1 MDFLSTPL
9 LVTVILGSV
18 GLAIPIIDSLKKER
32 GANNRLYCG
41 IAVGALILI
50 ISIIIIRVLSGE
62 QIPTIEFGKGM
73 LADDMFGAFFGITL
87 LIVSIM
93 VTVSSWDF
101 MKNKTNPAAYY
112 SLILLSSIGM
122 ILIAYSTDLVMLL
135 VAWELMSIPTYAL
148 AAFSKRDP
156 ISNEAAIKYFLFGA
170 LSSAILVFAIGLV
183 YGITGTT
190 NIGQALVS
198 MVNVQKDLIPVSLLA
213 LALFIAGFGF
223 KMGLV
228 PFHMWLPDAYEG
240 APTTIGALLS
250 AGTKKAGFAAA
261 IRVIILAIFV
271 LHLDWSVLLAIIAI
285 FTMTIGNLGALVQKS
300 VPRILAYSSIA
311 QAGYIMI
318 GLALAPYNDQALAG
332 SLFHILNHAVM
343 KAAAFIAVAAVAISL
358 TSYSLEKYR
367 GLARRMP
374 LTAIALSIS
383 LLALAGVPPLNGF
396 WSKLVL
402 FGSAINSGPEVWWG
416 PYLAIAG
423 VLNSALSLGYYAW
436 IMRKMYMEDSPD
448 TSRVKEPRAISAVL
462 IFAMI
467 FMVGFGIWHA
477 DPHPGNISIT
487 SNGTIILYDFGMV
500 GRIDDETRRRLVR
513 LYLGLVDKDPV
524 RTTDVLIELGTLEA
538 TVDRRLVE
546 RGLELSIQS
555 LHARR
560 VRIPFGQ
567 KLPIISEFL
576 NLGIVLITCI
586 YIIL

>member
-1 MDFLSTPL
+1 MDFFSTPL
-9 LVTVILGSV
+9 LVTVILGAV
-18 GLAIPIIDSLKKER
+18 GLAIPIIDALKKER

-41 IAVGALILI
+41 ISVVAIILVI
-50 ISIIIIRVLSGE
+50 GIIIFRILFGE
-62 QIPTIEFGKGM
+62 SIPTIEFGKSM
-73 LADDMFGAFFGITL
+73 LADDMFGSFFAITL

-93 VTVSSWDF
+93 VTASSWNY

-170 LSSAILVFAIGLV
+170 LSSAILVLAIGLV
-183 YGITGTT
+183 YGVTGTT
-190 NIGQALVS
+190 NIGEAIVS
-198 MVNVQKDLIPVSLLA
+198 MVNIQKDLVPVILLA

-240 APTTIGALLS
+240 APTTIGALLA

-261 IRVIILAIFV
+261 IRVIVLATFV
-271 LHLDWSVLLAIIAI
+271 LHLDWATALAVIAV
-285 FTMTIGNLGALVQKS
+285 FTMTLGNLGALVQKS

-318 GLALAPYNDQALAG
+318 GLALAPYSDQALGG
-332 SLFHILNHAVM
+332 SLFHIINHAVM
-343 KAAAFIAVAAVAISL
+343 KSAAFIAVAAVAVTL

-367 GLARRMP
+367 GLAKRMP

-402 FGSAINSGPEVWWG
+402 FNAAITTGPEIWWG

-436 IMRKMYMEDSPD
+436 IMRKMYMEESPD
-448 TSRVKEPRAISAVL
+448 KTKVKEPRAMLAVL
-462 IFAMI
+462 IFSMI

-477 DPHPGNISIT
+477 P
-487 SNGTIILYDFGMV
+487 ILEFATNSV
-500 GRIDDETRRRLVR
+500 PNLSQLTA
-513 LYLGLVDKDPV
+513 
-524 RTTDVLIELGTLEA
+524 VLPSFPAG
-538 TVDRRLVE
+538 
-546 RGLELSIQS
+546 
-555 LHARR
+555 
-560 VRIPFGQ
+560 
-567 KLPIISEFL
+567 
-576 NLGIVLITCI
+576 
-586 YIIL
+586 

>member
-18 GLAIPIIDSLKKER
+18 GLAIPIIDSLRKER
-32 GANNRLYCG
+32 GADNKLYCG
-41 IAVGALILI
+41 ISVGALILI
-50 ISIIIIRVLSGE
+50 ISIIIIRILSGE
-62 QIPTIEFGKGM
+62 PIPTIEFGKGM
-73 LADDMFGAFFGITL
+73 LADDMFGAFFAISL

-93 VTVSSWDF
+93 VTASSWNY

-170 LSSAILVFAIGLV
+170 LSSAILVVAIGLV

-190 NIGQALVS
+190 NIGQAIIS
-198 MVNVQKDLIPVSLLA
+198 MINVQQDLVPITILA
-213 LALFIAGFGF
+213 LGLFIAGFGF

-240 APTTIGALLS
+240 APTPIGALLA

-261 IRVIILAIFV
+261 IRVIVLAVFV
-271 LHLDWSVLLAIIAI
+271 LHLDWSMTLAIIAV
-285 FTMTIGNLGALVQKS
+285 FTMTLGNLGALVQKS

-318 GLALAPYNDQALAG
+318 GLALAPYSDQALGG
-332 SLFHILNHAVM
+332 SLFHIINHAVM
-343 KAAAFIAVAAVAISL
+343 KSAAFIAVAAVAITL
-358 TSYSLEKYR
+358 ASYSIEKYR
-367 GLARRMP
+367 GLAKRMP

-402 FGSAINSGPEVWWG
+402 FNSAIVTGPEIWWG

-436 IMRKMYMEDSPD
+436 IMRKRYMEDSPE
-448 TSRVKEPRAISAVL
+448 TARVKEPRAISAVL

-477 DPHPGNISIT
+477 P
-487 SNGTIILYDFGMV
+487 ILEFATNSV
-500 GRIDDETRRRLVR
+500 PNLSQLVS
-513 LYLGLVDKDPV
+513 
-524 RTTDVLIELGTLEA
+524 VLPSVPL
-538 TVDRRLVE
+538 
-546 RGLELSIQS
+546 
-555 LHARR
+555 
-560 VRIPFGQ
+560 
-567 KLPIISEFL
+567 K
-576 NLGIVLITCI
+576 
-586 YIIL
+586 

>member
-1 MDFLSTPL
+1 LDFFSTPL
-9 LVTVILGSV
+9 LVTVILGAV
-18 GLAIPIIDSLKKER
+18 GLAIPIIDALKKER

-41 IAVGALILI
+41 ISVVAIILVI
-50 ISIIIIRVLSGE
+50 GIIIFRILFGE
-62 QIPTIEFGKGM
+62 SIPTIEFGKTM
-73 LADDMFGAFFGITL
+73 LADDMFGSFFAITL
-87 LIVSIM
+87 LIVSVM
-93 VTVSSWDF
+93 VTASSWNY

-170 LSSAILVFAIGLV
+170 LSSAILVLAIGLV
-183 YGITGTT
+183 YGVTGTT
-190 NIGQALVS
+190 NIGEAIVS
-198 MVNVQKDLIPVSLLA
+198 MVNIQKDLVPVTLLA

-240 APTTIGALLS
+240 APTTIGALLA

-261 IRVIILAIFV
+261 IRVIVLATFV
-271 LHLDWSVLLAIIAI
+271 LHLDWATALAVIAV
-285 FTMTIGNLGALVQKS
+285 FTMTLGNLGALVQKS

-318 GLALAPYNDQALAG
+318 GLALAPYSDQALGG
-332 SLFHILNHAVM
+332 SLFHIINHAVM
-343 KAAAFIAVAAVAISL
+343 KSAAFIAVAAVAVTL

-367 GLARRMP
+367 GLAKRMP

-402 FGSAINSGPEVWWG
+402 FNAAITTGPEIWWG

-436 IMRKMYMEDSPD
+436 IMRKMYMEESPD
-448 TSRVKEPRAISAVL
+448 KTKVKEPRAMLAVL
-462 IFAMI
+462 IFSMI

-477 DPHPGNISIT
+477 P
-487 SNGTIILYDFGMV
+487 ILEFATNSV
-500 GRIDDETRRRLVR
+500 PNLSQLTA
-513 LYLGLVDKDPV
+513 
-524 RTTDVLIELGTLEA
+524 VLPSFPAG
-538 TVDRRLVE
+538 
-546 RGLELSIQS
+546 
-555 LHARR
+555 
-560 VRIPFGQ
+560 
-567 KLPIISEFL
+567 
-576 NLGIVLITCI
+576 
-586 YIIL
+586 

>member
-1 MDFLSTPL
+1 MDFFSTPL
-9 LVTVILGSV
+9 LVTVILGAV
-18 GLAIPIIDSLKKER
+18 GLAVPIIDALKKER

-41 IAVGALILI
+41 ISVGAIILVI
-50 ISIIIIRVLSGE
+50 GIIIFRILFGE
-62 QIPTIEFGKGM
+62 SIPTIEFGKSM
-73 LADDMFGAFFGITL
+73 LADDMFGSFFAITL
-87 LIVSIM
+87 LIVSVM
-93 VTVSSWDF
+93 VTASSWDY

-170 LSSAILVFAIGLV
+170 LSSAILVLAIGLV
-183 YGITGTT
+183 YGVTGTT
-190 NIGQALVS
+190 NIGEAIVS
-198 MVNVQKDLIPVSLLA
+198 MVNVQKDLVPVTVLA
-213 LALFIAGFGF
+213 VALFIAGFGF

-240 APTTIGALLS
+240 APTTIGALLA

-261 IRVIILAIFV
+261 IRVIVLATFA
-271 LHLDWSVLLAIIAI
+271 LHLDWAAALAVIAV
-285 FTMTIGNLGALVQKS
+285 FTMTLGNLAALVQKS

-318 GLALAPYNDQALAG
+318 GLALAPYSDQALGG

-343 KAAAFIAVAAVAISL
+343 KSAAFIAVAAVSITLA
-358 TSYSLEKYR
+358 SYSIEKYR
-367 GLARRMP
+367 GLAKRMP
-374 LTAIALSIS
+374 ITAIALSIS

-402 FGSAINSGPEVWWG
+402 FNAAIVTGPEIWWG

-436 IMRKMYMEDSPD
+436 IMRKMYMEESPD
-448 TSRVKEPRAISAVL
+448 TTKVKEPRAMLAVL
-462 IFAMI
+462 IFSMI

-477 DPHPGNISIT
+477 P
-487 SNGTIILYDFGMV
+487 ILDFATNSV
-500 GRIDDETRRRLVR
+500 PNLSQLTAVLPSFPTR
-513 LYLGLVDKDPV
+513 
-524 RTTDVLIELGTLEA
+524 
-538 TVDRRLVE
+538 
-546 RGLELSIQS
+546 
-555 LHARR
+555 
-560 VRIPFGQ
+560 
-567 KLPIISEFL
+567 
-576 NLGIVLITCI
+576 
-586 YIIL
+586 

>member
-18 GLAIPIIDSLKKER
+18 GLAIPIIDSLRKER
-32 GANNRLYCG
+32 GAGNKLYCG
-41 IAVGALILI
+41 ISVGAIILI
-50 ISIIIIRVLSGE
+50 ISIIIIRILSGE
-62 QIPTIEFGKGM
+62 PIPTIEFGKGM
-73 LADDMFGAFFGITL
+73 LADDMFGAFFAISL

-93 VTVSSWDF
+93 VTASSWNY

-170 LSSAILVFAIGLV
+170 LSSAILVVAIGLV

-190 NIGQALVS
+190 NIGQAIIS
-198 MVNVQKDLIPVSLLA
+198 MINVQQDLVPITILA
-213 LALFIAGFGF
+213 LGLFIAGFGF

-240 APTTIGALLS
+240 APTPIGALLA

-261 IRVIILAIFV
+261 IRVIVLAVFV
-271 LHLDWSVLLAIIAI
+271 LHLDWSMTLAIIAV
-285 FTMTIGNLGALVQKS
+285 FTMTLGNLGALVQKS

-318 GLALAPYNDQALAG
+318 GLALAPYSDQALGG
-332 SLFHILNHAVM
+332 SLFHIINHAVM
-343 KAAAFIAVAAVAISL
+343 KSAAFIAVAAVAITL
-358 TSYSLEKYR
+358 ASYSIEKYR
-367 GLARRMP
+367 GLAKRMP

-402 FGSAINSGPEVWWG
+402 FNSAIVTGPEIWWG

-436 IMRKMYMEDSPD
+436 IMRKMYMEDSPE

-477 DPHPGNISIT
+477 P
-487 SNGTIILYDFGMV
+487 ILEFATNSV
-500 GRIDDETRRRLVR
+500 PNLSQLVS
-513 LYLGLVDKDPV
+513 
-524 RTTDVLIELGTLEA
+524 VLPSVPL
-538 TVDRRLVE
+538 
-546 RGLELSIQS
+546 
-555 LHARR
+555 
-560 VRIPFGQ
+560 
-567 KLPIISEFL
+567 K
-576 NLGIVLITCI
+576 
-586 YIIL
+586 

>member
-1 MDFLSTPL
+1 
-9 LVTVILGSV
+9 
-18 GLAIPIIDSLKKER
+18 
-32 GANNRLYCG
+32 
-41 IAVGALILI
+41 
-50 ISIIIIRVLSGE
+50 
-62 QIPTIEFGKGM
+62 M
-73 LADDMFGAFFGITL
+73 LADDMFGAFFAISL

-93 VTVSSWDF
+93 VTASSWNY

-122 ILIAYSTDLVMLL
+122 ILIAYSTDFVMLL

-170 LSSAILVFAIGLV
+170 LSSAILVVAIGLV

-190 NIGQALVS
+190 NIGQAIISMIDVQQDLVP
-198 MVNVQKDLIPVSLLA
+198 ITLLA
-213 LALFIAGFGF
+213 IALFIAGFGF

-240 APTTIGALLS
+240 APTPIGALLA

-261 IRVIILAIFV
+261 IRVIVLAVFV
-271 LHLDWSVLLAIIAI
+271 LHLDWSMTLAIIAV
-285 FTMTIGNLGALVQKS
+285 FTMTLGNLGALVQKS

-318 GLALAPYNDQALAG
+318 GLALAPYSDQALGG
-332 SLFHILNHAVM
+332 SLFHIINHAVM
-343 KAAAFIAVAAVAISL
+343 KSAAFIAVAAVAITL
-358 TSYSLEKYR
+358 ASYSIEKYR
-367 GLARRMP
+367 GLAKRMP

-402 FGSAINSGPEVWWG
+402 FNSAIVTGPEVWWG

-436 IMRKMYMEDSPD
+436 IMRKMYMEDSPE
-448 TSRVKEPRAISAVL
+448 TSRIKEPRAIAAVL

-477 DPHPGNISIT
+477 P
-487 SNGTIILYDFGMV
+487 ILEFATNSV
-500 GRIDDETRRRLVR
+500 PNLSQLVS
-513 LYLGLVDKDPV
+513 
-524 RTTDVLIELGTLEA
+524 VLPSVPL
-538 TVDRRLVE
+538 
-546 RGLELSIQS
+546 
-555 LHARR
+555 
-560 VRIPFGQ
+560 
-567 KLPIISEFL
+567 K
-576 NLGIVLITCI
+576 
-586 YIIL
+586 

>member
-18 GLAIPIIDSLKKER
+18 GLAIPIIDSLRKER
-32 GANNRLYCG
+32 GAGNKLYCG
-41 IAVGALILI
+41 ISVGATILI
-50 ISIIIIRVLSGE
+50 IGIIIIRILSGE
-62 QIPTIEFGKGM
+62 PIPTIEFGKGV
-73 LADDMFGAFFGITL
+73 LADDMFGAFFAISL

-93 VTVSSWDF
+93 VTASSWNY

-170 LSSAILVFAIGLV
+170 LSSAILVVAIGLV

-190 NIGQALVS
+190 NIGQAIIS
-198 MVNVQKDLIPVSLLA
+198 MINVQQDLVPITLLA

-240 APTTIGALLS
+240 APTPIGALLA

-261 IRVIILAIFV
+261 IRVIVLAVFV
-271 LHLDWSVLLAIIAI
+271 LHLDWSMTLAIIAV
-285 FTMTIGNLGALVQKS
+285 FTMTLGNLGALVQKS

-318 GLALAPYNDQALAG
+318 GLALAPYSDQALGG
-332 SLFHILNHAVM
+332 SLFHIINHAVM
-343 KAAAFIAVAAVAISL
+343 KSAAFIAVAAVAI
-358 TSYSLEKYR
+358 TIASYSIEKYR
-367 GLARRMP
+367 GLAKRMP

-402 FGSAINSGPEVWWG
+402 FNSAIATGPEVWWG

-436 IMRKMYMEDSPD
+436 IMRKMYMEDSPE

-477 DPHPGNISIT
+477 P
-487 SNGTIILYDFGMV
+487 ILEFATNSV
-500 GRIDDETRRRLVR
+500 PNLSQLVS
-513 LYLGLVDKDPV
+513 
-524 RTTDVLIELGTLEA
+524 VLPSVPL
-538 TVDRRLVE
+538 
-546 RGLELSIQS
+546 
-555 LHARR
+555 
-560 VRIPFGQ
+560 
-567 KLPIISEFL
+567 K
-576 NLGIVLITCI
+576 
-586 YIIL
+586 

>member
-18 GLAIPIIDSLKKER
+18 GLAIPIIDSLRKER
-32 GANNRLYCG
+32 GAGNKLYCG
-41 IAVGALILI
+41 ISVGAIILI
-50 ISIIIIRVLSGE
+50 IGIISIRILLGE
-62 QIPTIEFGKGM
+62 PIPTIEFGKGM
-73 LADDMFGAFFGITL
+73 LADDMFGAFFAISL

-93 VTVSSWDF
+93 VTASSWNY

-156 ISNEAAIKYFLFGA
+156 ISNEADIKYFLFGA
-170 LSSAILVFAIGLV
+170 LSSAILVVAIGLV

-190 NIGQALVS
+190 NIGQAIVS
-198 MVNVQKDLIPVSLLA
+198 MVNVQPDLVPITLLA
-213 LALFIAGFGF
+213 VALFIAGFGF

-240 APTTIGALLS
+240 APTPIGALLA

-261 IRVIILAIFV
+261 IRVIVLAVFV
-271 LHLDWSVLLAIIAI
+271 LHLDWSMTLAIIAV
-285 FTMTIGNLGALVQKS
+285 FTMTLGNLGALVQKS

-318 GLALAPYNDQALAG
+318 GLALAPYSDQALGG
-332 SLFHILNHAVM
+332 SLFHIINHAVM
-343 KAAAFIAVAAVAISL
+343 KSAAFIAVAAVAVTL
-358 TSYSLEKYR
+358 ASYSIEKYR
-367 GLARRMP
+367 GLAKRMP

-402 FGSAINSGPEVWWG
+402 FNSAIVTGPEIWWG

-436 IMRKMYMEDSPD
+436 IMRKMYMEEGPD
-448 TSRVKEPRAISAVL
+448 MTRVKEPRAISAVL

-477 DPHPGNISIT
+477 P
-487 SNGTIILYDFGMV
+487 ILDFATHSV
-500 GRIDDETRRRLVR
+500 PNLSQLVS
-513 LYLGLVDKDPV
+513 
-524 RTTDVLIELGTLEA
+524 VLPS
-538 TVDRRLVE
+538 V
-546 RGLELSIQS
+546 
-555 LHARR
+555 
-560 VRIPFGQ
+560 
-567 KLPIISEFL
+567 PIK
-576 NLGIVLITCI
+576 
-586 YIIL
+586 

>member
-1 MDFLSTPL
+1 MDFFSTPL
-9 LVTVILGSV
+9 LVTVILGAV
-18 GLAIPIIDSLKKER
+18 GLAIPIIDALKKER
-32 GANNRLYCG
+32 GANNRLYSG
-41 IAVGALILI
+41 ISVGALILVI
-50 ISIIIIRVLSGE
+50 GIIIFRILFGE
-62 QIPTIEFGKGM
+62 TIPTIEFGKSM
-73 LADDMFGAFFGITL
+73 LADDMFGSFFAITL

-93 VTVSSWDF
+93 VTASSWNY

-170 LSSAILVFAIGLV
+170 LSSAILVLAIGLV
-183 YGITGTT
+183 YGVTGTT
-190 NIGQALVS
+190 NIGEAIVS
-198 MVNVQKDLIPVSLLA
+198 MVNVQKDLVPVTLLA
-213 LALFIAGFGF
+213 VALFIAGFGF

-240 APTTIGALLS
+240 APTTIGALLA

-261 IRVIILAIFV
+261 IRVIVLATFA
-271 LHLDWSVLLAIIAI
+271 LHLDWAAALAVIAV
-285 FTMTIGNLGALVQKS
+285 FTMTLGNLAALVQKS

-318 GLALAPYNDQALAG
+318 GLALAPYSDQALAG

-343 KAAAFIAVAAVAISL
+343 KSAAFIAVAAVSITLA
-358 TSYSLEKYR
+358 SYSIEKYR
-367 GLARRMP
+367 GLAKRMP
-374 LTAIALSIS
+374 ITAIALSIS

-402 FGSAINSGPEVWWG
+402 FNAAIVTGPEIWWG

-436 IMRKMYMEDSPD
+436 IMRKMYMEESPD
-448 TSRVKEPRAISAVL
+448 TTKVKEPRAMLAVL
-462 IFAMI
+462 IFSMI

-477 DPHPGNISIT
+477 P
-487 SNGTIILYDFGMV
+487 ILDFATNSV
-500 GRIDDETRRRLVR
+500 PDLSQLTA
-513 LYLGLVDKDPV
+513 
-524 RTTDVLIELGTLEA
+524 VLPSFPT
-538 TVDRRLVE
+538 
-546 RGLELSIQS
+546 
-555 LHARR
+555 
-560 VRIPFGQ
+560 
-567 KLPIISEFL
+567 K
-576 NLGIVLITCI
+576 
-586 YIIL
+586 